1 MRASQPVKAGAID
14 MKLFKDSDPARLG
27 GQERGLGSDDVVVGK
42 TTAREAFPHQNDGA
56 LRLGQGL
63 GGDALG
69 LECSRSEKHL
79 EPRDFTLAFFPERR
93 QVGFSRKTFEPGAF
107 DSGLVSVVASQ
118 RYGPT
123 HHQPKVLTLPE
134 MADAHADR
142 CVRGGA
148 RLFQTNPGEGNIALR
163 GENREV
169 DLGGSSS
176 HFPGRAGILEIG
188 RVQGKVRGADPE
200 ATQRGAGQSGLYA
213 GLIEVDLGLRQL
225 RLGTRT
231 GEQGVAR
238 HFHAPLH
245 LCLEALGQSEPLA
258 GDLKFGLG
266 GKRLGPAAL
275 DLLKPVKSPDSGL
288 SLNHGRL
295 ALGEGDARRPIAAAF
310 EPLFV

>member
-1 MRASQPVKAGAID
+1 MRAGQPVKAGAID
-14 MKLFKDSDPARLG
+14 VKLFQNGDPARLG
-27 GQERGLGSDDVVVGK
+27 GQERGLGSNDVVVSK

-93 QVGFSRKTFEPGAF
+93 KVGFSRNTFEPGAF
-107 DSGLVSVVASQ
+107 DSGLVPVVAPQ
-118 RYGPT
+118 GYGPA
-123 HHQPKVLTLPE
+123 HNKPHVLTLPE
-134 MADAHADR
+134 MADAHANR

-225 RLGTRT
+225 RLGART

-238 HFHAPLH
+238 HVHAPLH
-245 LCLEALGQSEPLA
+245 FCLEAFGQSEPLA
-258 GDLKFGLG
+258 SDLKFGLG
-266 GKRLGPAAL
+266 GKGLGPGAL
-275 DLLKPVKSPDSGL
+275 DLLKPVKSPDCGFR
-288 SLNHGRL
+288 LNYGRL
-295 ALGEGDARRPIAAAF
+295 ALCQGDTRRPIAAAF
-310 EPLFV
+310 KPLFV